1 MPTDQNIIKE
11 IIVTANKYGVDP
23 NLALAVAAQESGF
36 NPAARSPVGAQGIF
50 QLMPA
55 TAKELGVS
63 DPWNPTQNIDGGV
76 KYLSQLLNK
85 YNGNTSQ
92 ALAAYNWGMG
102 NVDRKGMTSMP
113 EETQNY
119 VSSILGKLGKKGV
132 EYVTNPIKNQIIDQ
146 ANQYVGANTP
156 EGLFGSGYFT
166 ENNIPTSPQAA
177 VKQIGSY
184 LGAGKPQGFLG
195 SGYLTEHELPTG
207 FTDVAKIAGKET
219 GIIGPQGIWNS
230 NVARIP
236 SMPSGYSAFGFS
248 GLGKFPMGAAGTWT
262 QSANPA
268 VQNLATLGNGGLEQF
283 GSAAASKT
291 GTLGSTLGSIGQ
303 IAGPALGAYGMY
315 NLINNFDNMS
325 PTKGAGLGA
334 MSGLG
339 IGAAFGP
346 VGMLVGGLL
355 GGGLGLFAHKPKTKQ
370 EEERWRDLAKKGVV
384 PESMVPQWV
393 RDGVDIKAKGA
404 GMRPD
409 LAPDFV
415 GYAPTAGNAIGFG
428 NVGAGT
434 WTNNVFGKSRNE
446 KDLKAQDIA
455 GYAKMYE
462 TFGPAYSRVDE
473 DRRLA
478 VAAKALEL
486 GLIDEHH
493 GTIDVKSTPELMNY
507 WNQVQG
513 NDFKPV
519 SSSWIVPRFPQA
531 PSTPTP
537 PASALAPKPI
547 QMGAMPSVLPGPVTP
562 MPLKPSPF
570 GSLKPTNADWQQ
582 AMAEIAAGTKPQA
595 PIQGKPQFYLK

>member
-1 MPTDQNIIKE
+1 MAADPNIIQQ
-11 IIVTANKYGVDP
+11 IIASANKYGVDP
-23 NLALAVAAQESGF
+23 NLALAIAAQESNF
-36 NPAARSPVGAQGIF
+36 NPSAKSPVGAQGVF

-55 TAKELGVS
+55 TAKELGVTN
-63 DPWNPTQNIDGGV
+63 PWDANQNIDGGV
-76 KYLSQLLNK
+76 RYIAQLLNK
-85 YNGNTSQ
+85 YEGNTPQ

-102 NVDRKGMTSMP
+102 NIDRKGMTSMP

-119 VSSILGKLGKKGV
+119 VSNILGKLGKKGV

-146 ANQYVGANTP
+146 ANQYLGANTP
-156 EGLFGSGYFT
+156 EGFLGSGYFT
-166 ENNIPTSPQAA
+166 ENNIPLSPQAA
-177 VKQIGSY
+177 AKQVGSY

-283 GSAAASKT
+283 GSAAANST

-315 NLINNFDNMS
+315 NLLSNFDNMS

-355 GGGLGLFAHKPKTKQ
+355 GGGLGLFAHKPKTEQ
-370 EEERWRDLAKKGVV
+370 EEKRWRTLVEKGLAPASAM
-384 PESMVPQWV
+384 PEWI
-393 RDGVDIKAKGA
+393 RAGA
-404 GMRPD
+404 NVKHHPFRKD

-415 GYAPTAGNAIGFG
+415 GYAPTAGVWDKQPTGFTESK
-428 NVGAGT
+428 AGD
-434 WTNNVFGKSRNE
+434 WVNNKFGTSRNE
-446 KDLKAQDIA
+446 ADLRPEDIW
-455 GYAKMYE
+455 GYSRMYK
-462 TFGPAYSRVDE
+462 TFGPEYASGPE
-473 DRRLA
+473 ENRRKI
-478 VAAKALEL
+478 AAKALEL
-486 GLIDEHH
+486 GLVDEHH
-493 GTIDVKSTPELMNY
+493 GTIDVKSTPELMDY
-507 WNQVQG
+507 WNSIKG
-513 NDFKPV
+513 SAPV
-519 SSSWIVPRFPQA
+519 A
-531 PSTPTP
+531 PSP
-537 PASALAPKPI
+537 SGLAPKPM
-547 QMGAMPSVLPGPVTP
+547 QVQGQQLGPMPSTLPGPVTP
-562 MPLKPSPF
+562 MPLKPAPF
-570 GSLKPTNADWQQ
+570 GNGLKPTNADWEQ

-595 PIQGKPQFYLK
+595 PIQGKQQFYLK